1 MNRKKLFS
9 LVCVLMLL
17 VAFTGFAYA
26 DQEEAMAE
34 YHDAIT
40 PNCVFGYEKVVRIY
54 EDVDTI
60 RAAGVYT
67 EPELLKGNESAVL
80 AARKA
85 MVDRQENFDVRLKV
99 DDIENVDINVLES
112 TLMEAALAETGC
124 SYEGDYLRF
133 SIYTYS
139 AGVRAED
146 GDIVFSYS
154 MTYFSTHEQE
164 QAVAA
169 AIPGVISSFGFAK
182 DTTDFDKVFAVY
194 SYICDNVVYD
204 YAHLN
209 DMVYK
214 TQQTAYGALIDHTS
228 VCQGYAMLFNRFMLE
243 MGIPARC
250 MTGSSHGE
258 NHMWNIVQLDGQY
271 YYVDSTWD
279 AGTPSLLGMQYFLKG
294 GSDFQEH
301 MNDDR
306 SNEVMTTLAMHS
318 DDYPFTEENCSFT
331 DGDFSYII
339 TGWRKAA
346 VTEYRGNDADVT
358 VPGKAG
364 DYSVTRVGSQVFYRN
379 DTVETVRFSEGIEQ
393 MAPETF
399 YGCGALKTI
408 YLPSTFWGAGIYKDT
423 QYSTNVFTGLGI
435 FPISCTSLSSVV
447 IAKDNPYLT
456 VINGDIYTKDLTYFI
471 FHPNASEA
479 TEIVIPSGVR
489 AIDDSACGEDN
500 KNLQK
505 VVLPDTVEYIGY
517 WAFNGCD
524 NLREI
529 NIPESCT
536 MIGQFA
542 FYNTEVQD
550 LYIPENMS
558 FQQDIIG
565 SPVNITL
572 NPNNTAYRIQ
582 DNWLILNE
590 NNQVFHYAKR
600 TMPEMLVVPEGVEV
614 FRMPMG
620 GGYRDACQHV
630 KKLILPQSLKKIG
643 WMEFREFSMLEE
655 LVIPANV
662 TELEPNIIATR
673 NALKRIVI
681 YSAQIPLEQLKSA
694 FNCIINDDHTQTIYG
709 VPGSSAEQFA
719 EEEGYTFAAISSY
732 EEEHYVD
739 CSSAGQKNPICISC
753 GKTVSG
759 NYTVIHAYEQKWNQT
774 HCWWECA
781 VCGDTTEP
789 EVHYAKCYRAD
800 ACANCGRA
808 DVTVEIRH
816 GYLSLSYFDSMT
828 HQLLCFDCNEYSYE
842 RHATIEGGYFCLIC
856 GGSGPEN
863 PRIMPAL
870 HLPETLT
877 KIESEA
883 FAGISTEVVVIPSTC
898 TSIGSR
904 AFANCTQLLAVYRPE
919 SLTDIAEDAF
929 AGCSRVQFWIY

>member
-26 DQEEAMAE
+26 DQGEAMTE

-133 SIYTYS
+133 SIYMYS

-169 AIPGVISSFGFAK
+169 AIPGVISSFGFTK

-194 SYICDNVVYD
+194 SYICENVVYD
-204 YAHLN
+204 YEHLD

-258 NHMWNIVQLDGQY
+258 NHMWNVVQLDGQY

-279 AGTPSLLGMQYFLKG
+279 AGTPSLLGMQFFLKG

-306 SNEVMTTLAMHS
+306 SNELMATLTMHS

-393 MAPETF
+393 MSGETF
-399 YGCGALKTI
+399 YGCESLKTI
-408 YLPSTFWGAGIYKDT
+408 YLPSTFWGAQALKDT
-423 QYSTNVFTGLGI
+423 QYSTNVITGLGI
-435 FPISCTSLSSVV
+435 FPIDCSNLSSVV
-447 IAKDNPYLT
+447 IAKDNPYFT
-456 VINGDIYTKDLTYFI
+456 MFNGDIYTKDMTCLV
-471 FHPNASEA
+471 FHPNASET
-479 TEIVIPSGVR
+479 TELIVPSGVR
-489 AIDDSACGEDN
+489 RIVDSACGEDN
-500 KNLQK
+500 RNLQK

-517 WAFNGCD
+517 WAFNGCR

-542 FYNTEVQD
+542 LQGTQIRN
-550 LYIPENMS
+550 LYIPDNTG
-558 FQQDIIG
+558 IIFPLL
-565 SPVNITL
+565 SSLANITVSPD
-572 NPNNTAYRIQ
+572 NDFYRVE
-582 DNWLILNE
+582 DGWLIHNE
-590 NNQVFHYAKR
+590 SNAVLCYAKSAF
-600 TMPEMLVVPEGVEV
+600 PEVLIVPEGVEELEYQSA
-614 FRMPMG
+614 RAPEGAHM
-620 GGYRDACQHV
+620 QV

-643 WMEFREFSMLEE
+643 YIALQNHANLEE

-662 TELEPNIIATR
+662 TELESSIVANMR
-673 NALKRIVI
+673 LKRIVI

-694 FNCIINDDHTQTIYG
+694 FDCIIGDEHTLTIYG

-719 EEEGYTFAAISSY
+719 KEEGYTFAPISGY

-753 GKTVSG
+753 GKAVSG
-759 NYTVIHAYEQKWNQT
+759 SYTVIHAYERKWNQT

-781 VCGDTTEP
+781 ACGDTTEP

-816 GYLSLSYFDSMT
+816 GYLSLSYFDSMN
-828 HQLLCFDCNEYSYE
+828 HQLFCFDCHEYSYE
-842 RHATIEGGYFCLIC
+842 RHATIEGGYCCLIC

-883 FAGISTEVVVIPSTC
+883 FAGISAEVVVIPSTC

-904 AFANCTQLLAVYRPE
+904 AFADCTQLLAVYRPE

-929 AGCSRVQFWIY
+929 TGCSRVQFWIY